1 MSVTLSTYKIFSTLL
16 YYASFWVLVMKA
28 VIEMLVKKDIQ
39 FLVSSGRAVTLSVTV
54 IFMHSFFPGTVGEA
68 ANKSIMPSCRL

>member
-1 MSVTLSTYKIFSTLL
+1 
-16 YYASFWVLVMKA
+16 MKA